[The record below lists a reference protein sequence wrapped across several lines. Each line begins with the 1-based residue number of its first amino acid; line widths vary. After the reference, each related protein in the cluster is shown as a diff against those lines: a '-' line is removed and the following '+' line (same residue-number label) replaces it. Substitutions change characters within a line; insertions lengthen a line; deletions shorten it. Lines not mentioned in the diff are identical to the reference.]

1 MKKIFVFLLLFFQ
14 CAFSINISLV
24 YINESLANLTY
35 DRVNESLGSFSYKD
49 NSIKNP
55 NVYLKVCGLNESYLH
70 NFLDLLYSSES
81 GNITLSVLS
90 AKPQIYYVSDCILID
105 IDISSFK
112 ALYPAIPF
120 AAIYSINSTN
130 ETERIYLE
138 KLNQSFKGSYHL
150 GVDIDDVLKQTY
162 LLVEKIFDEENQT
175 IENVTKSY
183 LILSIVANNVSR
195 VEEIAYPG
203 ERKSFNYT
211 FSGNET
217 VYVNGIPSLE
227 VRVVQPCVKINESG
241 YYYILNDSAWNLN
254 ETCIVVENVRN
265 IVIDFAEKV
274 IDGNADI
281 NGSYTEEKCAIKV
294 KNSANLTIKDVKT
307 QDFHSG
313 VCIFDSENIKIS
325 GMSVQHNVKGIY
337 TINSTAKVIRLISNN
352 IEFEIVG
359 KNNSEILIAETNVS
373 TANIS
378 VNLKNSFVRAVANPP
393 RDPEGLIN
401 ISQWVNITKMEDDSF
416 IENIKFHFVF
426 PNEKGVMPK
435 VIYKFD
441 GVFLNGT
448 WHNKTWELLAPSY
461 IDLPN
466 KVIFSPIK
474 ITNFSIFAPYGEEI
488 NITKPRPEPTPTPT
502 PTPTPSAIEG
512 ERPEA
517 IPPKLDLK
525 LLNETITLEQGA
537 TGEVWFNL
545 SNIGKAD
552 VYNVRV
558 DADVLRGWQR
568 AFKDFDLIKRN
579 QTFTDKILISV
590 YQNEI
595 PGTYFIPIKAML
607 KQNNVTVD
615 VEILKV
621 IVIPRKMVAR
631 LDILEILPIVYL
643 PEYSSLS
650 FSILVRNNGDYDLEN
665 VTLNILNGEKCI
677 DRVEGSHS
685 IKMGE
690 RKSLS
695 FNLHTKSA
703 PNKCETIFV
712 LESEKGSVAL
722 YPVIIQIVP
731 SAEARVI
738 KILPILLIAWTI
750 ITIYVLLRR
759 MKRGR

>member
-1 MKKIFVFLLLFFQ
+1 
-14 CAFSINISLV
+14 V
-24 YINESLANLTY
+24 YINESLANLSY

-55 NVYLKVCGLNESYLH
+55 NVYLKVCGINESYLQS
-70 NFLDLLYSSES
+70 FLDLLYSSES
-81 GNITLSVLS
+81 GNITISVLS
-90 AKPQIYYVSDCILID
+90 IKPQIYYVSDCILMD
-105 IDISSFK
+105 IDISPFK

-162 LLVEKIFDEENQT
+162 LLVERIFDEENKT
-175 IENVTKSY
+175 IENLTKKY
-183 LILSIVANNVSR
+183 LIFSIVANNISR
-195 VEEIAYPG
+195 AEEIVSPG
-203 ERKSFNYT
+203 ERGVFNYM

-227 VRVVQPCVKINESG
+227 VRVVEPCTKINESG
-241 YYYILNDSAWNLN
+241 YYYILNNSAWNLN
-254 ETCIVVENVRN
+254 DTCIAVENVRN

-281 NGSYTEEKCAIKV
+281 NGSYAEDKCSIQV
-294 KNSANLTIKDVKT
+294 KNSANLTLKGVKV
-307 QDFHSG
+307 QDFAIG
-313 VCIFDSENIKIS
+313 ICIFDSENIKIS
-325 GMSVQHNVKGIY
+325 GQSIQNNIKGIY
-337 TINSTAKVIRLISNN
+337 TSNSTTKVIRVISNN
-352 IEFEIVG
+352 TNFEIVG
-359 KNNSEILIAETNVS
+359 ENNSEILVSETNIS
-373 TANIS
+373 SANIS
-378 VNLKNSFVRAVANPP
+378 IILKDASVKAVYNPP
-393 RDPEGLIN
+393 PDPEGLIN
-401 ISQWVNITKMEDDSF
+401 ISQWVNITKTEDDGF
-416 IENIKFHFVF
+416 LENIKFHFVF
-426 PNEKGVMPK
+426 PNERGVMPK

-441 GVFLNGT
+441 GIFLNGT
-448 WHNKTWELLAPSY
+448 WHNKTWELLAPTY

-466 KVIFSPIK
+466 KVIFSPLK

-488 NITKPRPEPTPTPT
+488 NITKPQPVPEPTPTPT
-502 PTPTPSAIEG
+502 PEPSAIEG

-517 IPPKLDLK
+517 IPPKLELK
-525 LLNETITLEQGA
+525 LLNETLILEQGA

-545 SNIGKAD
+545 SNVGKAD

-558 DADVLRGWQR
+558 DADVLRGWQK

-631 LDILEILPIVYL
+631 LEILEILPFISL
-643 PEYSSLS
+643 PEYSSIP

-665 VTLNILNGEKCI
+665 VTLNIRNGEKCI
-677 DRVEGSHS
+677 DRIDGKHS
-685 IKMGE
+685 IKKDE

-695 FNLHTKSA
+695 FTLNTKSA
-703 PNKCETIFV
+703 PNKCETVFV
-712 LESEKGSVAL
+712 LESEKGYVAL

-738 KILPILLIAWTI
+738 KILPILLIGWTI